1 MSVDLNKGKELLNQK
16 YKKQLKE
23 DSSTDITTN
32 KNNTEYIIENY
43 NKSIEKRNAK
53 QKYKFRNKLL
63 KLVSFLIWFQ
73 LIFFNLVIIFVI
85 SSLVF
90 NCTFFKS
97 DIPMELL
104 SFLKYYISATIV
116 ELLGMLWFVMKY
128 VFKESVLKNRTSNT

>member
-104 SFLKYYISATIV
+104 SFLKYYISVTIV